1 MLNVNSFSQQIRLGW
16 GGGDG
21 HTTKVSN
28 FPNWGHVYTD
38 KSSNIR
44 GASTDG
50 PNQSEKNIA
59 HLAEQ
64 TFNLV

>member
-1 MLNVNSFSQQIRLGW
+1 MLIHSQSRQGW
-16 GGGDG
+16 GGSVGVG
-21 HTTKVSN
+21 GRKVSN

-38 KSSNIR
+38 KSSSIR

-50 PNQSEKNIA
+50 RNQSEKNIA